1 MLLVA
6 PMVRAPKAGLLTK
19 VMVPVTFAGEPLMI
33 SVAEMVAI
41 LRATLVA
48 KAGSV
53 GDAEDDIRRALDR
66 LFTGF

>member
-1 MLLVA
+1 
-6 PMVRAPKAGLLTK
+6 MVRAPKAGLLTK
-19 VMVPVTFAGEPLMI
+19 VMAPVTFAGEPLMI

-41 LRATLVA
+41 LRTTLVA

-53 GDAEDDIRRALDR
+53 SDAEDDIRRALDR